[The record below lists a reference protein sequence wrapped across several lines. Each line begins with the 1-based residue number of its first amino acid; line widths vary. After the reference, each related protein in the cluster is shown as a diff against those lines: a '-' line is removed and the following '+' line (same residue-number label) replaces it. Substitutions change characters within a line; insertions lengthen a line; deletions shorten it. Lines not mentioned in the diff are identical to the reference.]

1 MKNKHVSANVKT
13 NVANVENWLLE
24 FCRVP
29 SLFTIARCNTY
40 MHKWTPW
47 EIDQMFLSGAFVF
60 PNIEDISYWSL
71 TINEQEGK
79 YTEYNRHTSGRVNT
93 LNNNRIDMR
102 GCSPLMSQSLKAAL
116 FYYYNKL
123 QCKNVKGEVKRWKGK

>member
-1 MKNKHVSANVKT
+1 
-13 NVANVENWLLE
+13 
-24 FCRVP
+24 
-29 SLFTIARCNTY
+29 
-40 MHKWTPW
+40 
-47 EIDQMFLSGAFVF
+47 MFLSVAFVF

-79 YTEYNRHTSGRVNT
+79 YTEYNRHMSGRVNT
-93 LNNNRIDMR
+93 LNNNRTDTR

-123 QCKNVKGEVKRWKGK
+123 QCKNAKGEGKMCKAKNAHSFKIDMDFVLNHLALCRKCLRKYYQLFLLPFQQLGKV